1 MSVDVFLAAVLQR
14 KLRSIAEEMGV
25 TILRTTRS
33 PLLNQ
38 AGDLGTA
45 IFNSRGEILEQA
57 EYIPIISL
65 SLRLACQHVRKFFDE
80 DIHPGDVILHND
92 VYYGGL
98 QHADTGVLVPVFHDR
113 EVVAWVACKGHQAD
127 IGGAVAGGCNPEA
140 TEVWQEAFRIPPVK
154 VCDGGR
160 MRHDVWN
167 LIFSNV
173 RLREVVEADVRALA
187 GACEVARR
195 EVAALIKDVGSAVF
209 KEATDW
215 MMDSAEARMRAE
227 IRAIPNGTYRGE
239 SSAVFDTKHGREESK
254 IQVAIT
260 VRDEEIEL
268 DYTGTDPQNRRY
280 TNAPFA
286 SSWSAAVMSFLML
299 VDPAIPHNDGIVRP
313 IKVKIP
319 EGTFLNPKFPA
330 ATFYGNFLSVPNFEA
345 IMKAMSVALPSRVS
359 AAWNRPLVARVTGI
373 NPETHRWYH
382 DILFLGLKGGS
393 GAVQGMDGYNQAAP
407 VFCPALRTHDYELFE
422 IQDPHVLIKHE
433 YLTDSGGAGQWRGG
447 LGVELVCRLNAIEMI
462 AVTQGDGRDTP
473 AFGLHGGGSGTV
485 NNITLQMPDGSTYEP
500 SAMEIISH
508 LPSGTTLRQTTGGG
522 GGFGNPAVRS
532 IESIA
537 SDVRDGIVS
546 KSAAQAF
553 YGAVLTADGQVHLD
567 ETSRARAKPP

>member
-25 TILRTTRS
+25 TVLRTTRS

-45 IFNSRGEILEQA
+45 IFNSQGEILEQA
-57 EYIPIISL
+57 EYIPIIAL
-65 SLRLACQHVRKFFDE
+65 SLRLACQHVRKFFGD

-98 QHADTGVLVPVFHDR
+98 QHADTGVLVPVFHGR
-113 EVVAWVACKGHQAD
+113 EIVGWVACKGHQAD

-154 VCDGGR
+154 VCDAGR

-173 RLREVVEADVRALA
+173 RLRDVVEADMRALI
-187 GACEVARR
+187 GACEVGRR
-195 EVAALIKDVGSAVF
+195 EVAALVEKVGPAAF
-209 KEATDW
+209 TEATGW

-227 IRAIPNGTYRGE
+227 IREIPNGIYRGE
-239 SSAVFDTKHGREESK
+239 SSAVFDTKHGREECTIRVTIAVK
-254 IQVAIT
+254 
-260 VRDEEIEL
+260 DEEIEL
-268 DYTGTDPQNRRY
+268 DYSGTDQQNIRY

-286 SSWSAAVMSFLML
+286 SSWSAAVMSLLML

-345 IMKAMSVALPSRVS
+345 IMKAMSDALPARVS

-373 NPETHRWYH
+373 NPATQRWYH

-393 GAVQGMDGYNQAAP
+393 GAVHGMDGYSQAAP

-433 YLTDSGGAGQWRGG
+433 YLTDSAGAGQWRGG
-447 LGVELVCRLNAIEMI
+447 LGVELVCRLDAVEMI

-473 AFGLHGGGSGTV
+473 AFGLHGGRSGAV
-485 NNITLQMPDGSTYEP
+485 NKITLQMPDGSTYEP
-500 SAMEIISH
+500 SAMEIIPR
-508 LPSGTTLRQTTGGG
+508 LPAGTMLSQTTGGG
-522 GGFGNPAVRS
+522 GGFGDPAARD

-537 SDVRDGIVS
+537 RDVRDGIVS
-546 KSAAQAF
+546 GSAAQAL
-553 YGAVLTADGQVHLD
+553 YGVVLTTDGQVD
-567 ETSRARAKPP
+567 AAETAKARASR

>member
-25 TILRTTRS
+25 TVLRTTRS

-45 IFNSRGEILEQA
+45 IFNSQGEILEQA
-57 EYIPIISL
+57 EYIPIIAL
-65 SLRLACQHVRKFFDE
+65 SLRLACQHVRKFFGD

-113 EVVAWVACKGHQAD
+113 EIVAWVACKGHQAD

-154 VCDGGR
+154 VCDAGR
-160 MRHDVWN
+160 TRHDVWN

-173 RLREVVEADVRALA
+173 RLRDIVEADMRALM
-187 GACEVARR
+187 GACEVGRR
-195 EVAALIKDVGSAVF
+195 EVAALVEKIGLPAF
-209 KEATDW
+209 KEATGW

-227 IRAIPNGTYRGE
+227 IREIPNGIYRGE
-239 SSAVFDTKHGREESK
+239 SSAIFDTKHGREECTIRVTIAVK
-254 IQVAIT
+254 
-260 VRDEEIEL
+260 DEEIEL
-268 DYTGTDPQNRRY
+268 DYSGTDQQNIRY

-286 SSWSAAVMSFLML
+286 SSWSAAIMSLLML

-345 IMKAMSVALPSRVS
+345 IMKAMSEALPARVS

-373 NPETHRWYH
+373 NPVTQRWYH

-393 GAVQGMDGYNQAAP
+393 GAVRGMDGYSQAAP

-433 YLTDSGGAGQWRGG
+433 YLTNSAGAGEWRGG
-447 LGVELVCRLNAIEMI
+447 LGVELVCRLDAVEMI

-473 AFGLHGGGSGTV
+473 AFGLHGGRSGGV

-500 SAMEIISH
+500 HAMEIIPT
-508 LPSGTTLRQTTGGG
+508 LPAGTTLTQTTGGG
-522 GGFGNPAVRS
+522 GGFGDPSARD
-532 IESIA
+532 IESLA
-537 SDVRDGIVS
+537 SDVRDSIVS
-546 KSAAQAF
+546 GSAAQAL
-553 YGAVLTADGQVHLD
+553 YGAVLTAEGQVD
-567 ETSRARAKPP
+567 AAETAKARAAR

>member
-25 TILRTTRS
+25 TVLRTTRS

-45 IFNSRGEILEQA
+45 IFNSDGETLEQA
-57 EYIPIISL
+57 EYIPIIAL
-65 SLRLACQHVRKFFDE
+65 SLRLACEHVRKFFGD

-98 QHADTGVLVPVFHDR
+98 QHADTGVLVPVFHGP
-113 EVVAWVACKGHQAD
+113 EIVGWVACKGHQAD

-154 VCDGGR
+154 VCDAGQ

-173 RLREVVEADVRALA
+173 RLRDVVEADMRALI
-187 GACEVARR
+187 GACEVGRR
-195 EVAALIKDVGSAVF
+195 EVAALVEKVGLAAF
-209 KEATDW
+209 KEATGW
-215 MMDSAEARMRAE
+215 MMDSAEARMRVE
-227 IRAIPNGTYRGE
+227 IREIPNGIYCGE
-239 SSAVFDTKHGREESK
+239 STAVFDTKYGREECTIRVS
-254 IQVAIT
+254 IAVT
-260 VRDEEIEL
+260 DEDIEL
-268 DYTGTDPQNRRY
+268 DYSGTDQQNVRY

-286 SSWSAAVMSFLML
+286 SSWSAAIMSLLML

-345 IMKAMSVALPSRVS
+345 IMKAMSDALPARVS

-373 NPETHRWYH
+373 NPATRRWYH

-393 GAVQGMDGYNQAAP
+393 GAVHGMDGYSQAAP

-433 YLTDSGGAGQWRGG
+433 YLTDSAGAGQWRGG
-447 LGVELVCRLNAIEMI
+447 LGVELVCRLDGVEMI

-473 AFGLHGGGSGTV
+473 AFGLRGGRSGTI
-485 NNITLQMPDGSTYEP
+485 NKITLQMPDGSTYEP
-500 SAMEIISH
+500 RAMEIIPT
-508 LPSGTTLRQTTGGG
+508 LPAGTTLIQTTGGG
-522 GGFGNPAVRS
+522 GGFGDPAARD

-537 SDVRDGIVS
+537 RDVRDGIVS
-546 KSAAQAF
+546 GSAAQEL
-553 YGAVLTADGQVHLD
+553 YGAVLSAEGQVD
-567 ETSRARAKPP
+567 AAKTAKARAP